1 METPLVLGRR
11 LPKLQ
16 TYRSTLFRPDP
27 AAVPAVAA
35 ERRRAR
41 GLPATALGRRVVG
54 RVVRG
59 LAVGR
64 RVI

>member
-1 METPLVLGRR
+1 M
-11 LPKLQ
+11 PKLQ